1 MGKFST
7 LMAELERFISFE
19 AFKECQAW
27 ALDYALDIRMC
38 EYSVFSYTS
47 IGKACSA
54 KILHKIN
61 NAKE

>member
-1 MGKFST
+1 
-7 LMAELERFISFE
+7 MAELERFISFE
-19 AFKECQAW
+19 AFKEECQAW
-27 ALDYALDIRMC
+27 ALDYALGIRMC

-47 IGKACSA
+47 IGKTCSA

>member
-19 AFKECQAW
+19 AFKEECWAW
-27 ALDYALDIRMC
+27 ALDNALGIRMC

-47 IGKACSA
+47 IG
-54 KILHKIN
+54 
-61 NAKE
+61 